1 VTLGTLTFRFAGRV
15 AGRLFAFA
23 RAEEASR
30 HDLVV
35 AARLCRDP
43 GRAALYLRHAS
54 DEAGHARMFHKR
66 AVELGGRDDRRADV
80 EFLFERLGE
89 VRFLAFV
96 HRGEARGRKQF
107 EAYEAFFRQRD
118 EKTARVFAR
127 ILEDERR
134 HEAYT
139 RELLVELAGSERA
152 ARRELARAAAW
163 EAWRTFRRIGR
174 ALVAPI
180 YVVSMAVL
188 YALCAP
194 LSLYVRRVR
203 PERRG
208 FSPPP
213 P

>member
-1 VTLGTLTFRFAGRV
+1 
-15 AGRLFAFA
+15 
-23 RAEEASR
+23 
-30 HDLVV
+30 
-35 AARLCRDP
+35 
-43 GRAALYLRHAS
+43 LRHAS
-54 DEAGHARMFHKR
+54 DEARHARMFRRR
-66 AVELGGRDDRRADV
+66 AQELGGRDDRRADV

-89 VRFLAFV
+89 VGFLAFV
-96 HRGEARGRKQF
+96 HRGEARGRRQF
-107 EAYEAFFRQRD
+107 EAYEGFFRDRD
-118 EKTARVFAR
+118 DRTASVFAR

-139 RELLVELAGSERA
+139 RELLIALAGSEAA
-152 ARRELARAAAW
+152 ARRELARVAAW
-163 EAWRTFRRIGR
+163 EAWRTFRRFGR

-180 YVVSMAVL
+180 YAVSMTVL

-213 P
+213 S